1 MGWRWGAPWGLE
13 VGVGTDESRHSSP
26 GSWLW
31 TLHQSR
37 HPLCPQPF
45 SCPLSRRCPFD
56 PHSVIVLPLDLLRLR
71 SPGGRQP
78 LFSLSL
84 LSSSLPHPS
93 SGSLSFRTSASQP
106 HVLSIPT
113 LPDPW
118 VSLKNA
124 LKTSHCSTS
133 SPTHLLYQ
141 NPLKAKLCP
150 LTLFFF

>member
-1 MGWRWGAPWGLE
+1 VRRIPSSRRQKVRREPPWGAPWGLE

-78 LFSLSL
+78 LFSLSFL
-84 LSSSLPHPS
+84 LFPLPLPAC
-93 SGSLSFRTSASQP
+93 T
-106 HVLSIPT
+106 LSISVT
-113 LPDPW
+113 N
-118 VSLKNA
+118 K
-124 LKTSHCSTS
+124 
-133 SPTHLLYQ
+133 
-141 NPLKAKLCP
+141 
-150 LTLFFF
+150 